1 MNTLQKAH
9 LSNGVIKNVV
19 YESTGRIL
27 SISKRN
33 KFKES
38 PFFILKEP
46 FSSLVNVLE
55 PMSDEYILQAKK
67 DIEDLFYKYNAISVK
82 NNGKHQEGEYVSS
95 EIPDGKKRKT
105 HGTSWWKK

>member
-1 MNTLQKAH
+1 MKDLVNEKKLM
-9 LSNGVIKNVV
+9 
-19 YESTGRIL
+19 
-27 SISKRN
+27 RN

-67 DIEDLFYKYNAISVK
+67 DIEDLFYKYKAISVK
-82 NNGKHQEGEYVSS
+82 INGKHQQGEYVSS
-95 EIPDGKKRKT
+95 EIPDGKRGKLMAHLGGKSNLINYRCFTIRHKLL
-105 HGTSWWKK
+105 K

>member
-1 MNTLQKAH
+1 MKDLVNEKKLM
-9 LSNGVIKNVV
+9 
-19 YESTGRIL
+19 
-27 SISKRN
+27 RN

-67 DIEDLFYKYNAISVK
+67 DIEDLFYKYKAISVK
-82 NNGKHQEGEYVSS
+82 INGKHQQGEYMSS
-95 EIPDGKKRKT
+95 EVPDGKKEEN
-105 HGTSWWKK
+105 SWHILVEKVI

>member
-1 MNTLQKAH
+1 MKDLVNEKKLM
-9 LSNGVIKNVV
+9 
-19 YESTGRIL
+19 
-27 SISKRN
+27 RN

-67 DIEDLFYKYNAISVK
+67 TLKIYFISTK
-82 NNGKHQEGEYVSS
+82 LYL
-95 EIPDGKKRKT
+95 
-105 HGTSWWKK
+105 